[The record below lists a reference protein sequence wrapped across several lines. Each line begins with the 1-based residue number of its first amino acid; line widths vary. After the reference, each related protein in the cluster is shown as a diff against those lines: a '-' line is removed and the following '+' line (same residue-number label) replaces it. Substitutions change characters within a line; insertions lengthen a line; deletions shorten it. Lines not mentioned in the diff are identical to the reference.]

1 MSTFLVGNITT
12 NYDRSRRMAGAS
24 PDDPAADYPYLDKT
38 HSSTGGPVGGDNQD
52 ENKEVR
58 DLARQYSRA
67 STEPGYHPFDAAVA
81 DSEVDPNSDN
91 FNGRAWTKAMLKL
104 QKMSGQENVG
114 RKAGFAFRNLS
125 AFGYSKGSDFQKTVN
140 NYILAGADFARG
152 LIGNKG
158 RRVDILRNFEGV
170 VQPGE
175 MLVVLGPPG
184 SGCSTF
190 LKTIA
195 GETHGFALSDDTYMN
210 YQGISYKKMHHD
222 FRGEAIYTAEQDIH
236 FPMLTVGDTLLFASR
251 ARTPQNLKLPEGV
264 TKHMYAAH
272 LRDVVMATFGIRH
285 TINTKVGNDFV
296 RGVSGGERKR
306 VSIAEATLNGS
317 PLQCWD
323 NSTRGLDSANAIEFC
338 KTLRT
343 STDLNET
350 TAAVA
355 IYQAPQSAY
364 DYFDK
369 VIVLYQGRQIY
380 FGRTTDARRYFEEM
394 GFECPKRQTDP
405 DFLTSMTNPIER
417 VVKKGWESKVP
428 RTPDEFAERW
438 QNSEAR
444 QKLLAEIEEFEAANP
459 IGGPNFHAFQ
469 QSRRIQQSKAQRKS
483 SPYTLSYSGQISLC
497 LWRGFKR
504 LKDDPSITLTQLFG
518 NCINALVVSSLFY
531 NLAANSDSLRARAS
545 LIFFAVLLNAFGSA
559 LEILTLYAQRPI
571 VEKHT
576 RYALYHPSAEAFA
589 SMLTDIPAKTLNA
602 IGFNLILY
610 FMTNLR
616 REPGAFFFFLFT
628 SYVLTLTMSML
639 FRCIASVSRSLIQA
653 LVPTAVLMIAIVV
666 YTGFVIP
673 VSYMHGW
680 ARWINYI
687 NPTAYGFEAL
697 MVNEYSH
704 RSYPCSTF
712 IPPAPQ
718 FGDGSTTRQICA
730 VVGAVAGQTQID
742 GDAYINISYG
752 YYRSHKWRDI
762 GILFG
767 FMIFLLGVY
776 LVATETISAKK
787 SKGEVLL
794 FRRGHKPAFLKEK
807 TADTESGNFDTAV
820 ALERQQTKDEQLQRQ
835 VSAVIQKQTSIFQWR
850 NVCYD
855 IKIKGQPR
863 RILDHVDG
871 WVKPGTMT
879 ALMGVSGAGKTSL
892 LDCLA
897 TRVTMGVITGEMLVD
912 GRQRDESFQRKTG
925 YVQQQDLHLQTST
938 VREAL
943 RFSALLRQPRDT
955 PRAEKIAYVEEVIK
969 LLDMQE
975 YADAV
980 VGVPGEGLNVEQR
993 KRLTIG
999 VELAARP
1006 QLLLFLDEPTSG
1018 LDSQTSWSIL
1028 NLLEKLTHAG
1038 QAILCTIHQPSA
1050 ILFQRFDRL
1059 LLLAAGGKTV
1069 YFGPVGRDSDILI
1082 DYFQRNGAPQCPPGA
1097 NPAEYMLEAIG
1108 AAPGSHSDVDWF
1120 ETWRN
1125 SPEYQEVQRE
1135 LDEMKEERSQIERPA
1150 TANKSDY
1157 FEFAAPFGVQF
1168 WETQRRV
1175 FEQYWRTPE
1184 YIYSKLILCALTG
1197 LFIGFS
1203 LFNAPNTQQGLNNQ
1217 LFGIFMLLVLFSQ
1230 LVQQIMPL
1238 FVTQRSLY
1246 EARERPSKTYSWKSF
1261 MLSNIVVELPWAT
1274 LGAVVLFFCWYYP
1287 IGLYNNAAYTNS
1299 VTSRGGLEFLFVWE
1313 FLMFS
1318 STFAHMMIA
1327 GIATAEAASN
1337 LANVLFSLC
1346 LLFNG
1351 VLVGPNAM
1359 PGFWIFM
1366 YRVSPFTYLVE
1377 GLLGNGVAHAPVHC
1391 ADNEFLHFSA
1401 PSGSTCAEYLRPYI
1415 QAAGGYLVDPDATQ
1429 CQFCSLDNT
1438 DTFLS
1443 MVSISFAHRWRDFGI
1458 LFVYIIF
1465 NVFAAVFIYWLA
1477 RVPKGKK
1484 YAGKD
1489 EQKGLL
1495 KTESRASGAAEVSRV
1510 SGKGISTDSST
1521 NGQSTPAQARANEDG
1536 AAAAAAPEITE
1547 KEPVVPESV
1556 PAKEDRPVASQ
1567 SVLEKEKEPI
1577 QEPIQQSTPEVIGT
1591 TDGGQKDEAGTA
1603 TTDRP
1608 GPERF
1613 VTAHEF

>member
-1 MSTFLVGNITT
+1 MSTFLAGNITT
-12 NYDRSRRMAGAS
+12 NYDRSRRTVGAS
-24 PDDPAADYPYLDKT
+24 PQDPAADYPYADKT
-38 HSSTGGPVGGDNQD
+38 FSTDGGPVVDDSQQ
-52 ENKEVR
+52 ENREVR
-58 DLARQYSRA
+58 DLARQYSRT
-67 STEPGYHPFDAAVA
+67 STEIGFHPFDSAGV

-114 RKAGFAFRNLS
+114 RSAGFAFRNLS
-125 AFGYSKGSDFQKTVN
+125 AFGFSKGSDFQKTVD
-140 NYILAGADFARG
+140 NYILAGADLVRS
-152 LIGNKG
+152 LTGNKG

-195 GETHGFALSDDTYMN
+195 GETHGFSLSDDTYIN
-210 YQGISYKKMHHD
+210 YQGISYKQMHHN

-264 TKHMYAAH
+264 TKGMYAAH

-306 VSIAEATLNGS
+306 VSIAEATLSGA

-343 STDLNET
+343 STDLNDT

-417 VVKKGWESKVP
+417 IVKKGFEGKVP

-444 QKLLAEIEEFEAANP
+444 RQLLKEIDEFETANP

-483 SPYTLSYSGQISLC
+483 SPYTLSYGGQVSLC

-504 LKDDPSITLTQLFG
+504 LKDDPSITITQLFG
-518 NCINALVVSSLFY
+518 NCVNALVVSSLFY
-531 NLAANSDSLRARAS
+531 NLPANSDSLRARAS

-616 REPGAFFFFLFT
+616 REPGAFFFFLFL

-673 VSYMHGW
+673 VNYMHGW
-680 ARWINYI
+680 ARWINYV

-704 RSYPCSTF
+704 RDYPCSTF
-712 IPPAPQ
+712 VPPAPQ
-718 FGDGSTTRQICA
+718 FGNGSSVRQICS
-730 VVGAVAGQTQID
+730 VVGAVAGQTTVN
-742 GDAYINISYG
+742 GDDYIGISYE
-752 YYRSHKWRDI
+752 YYRSHKWRDV
-762 GILFG
+762 GILFA
-767 FMIFLLGVY
+767 FMIFLLVVY
-776 LVATETISAKK
+776 LGATELIQAKK

-794 FRRGHKPAFLKEK
+794 FRRGHKPAFLKER
-807 TADTESGNFDTAV
+807 TSDDESAATEPSV
-820 ALERQQTKDEQLQRQ
+820 ALERQQTKDEELTRQ

-879 ALMGVSGAGKTSL
+879 ALMGVSGAGKTTL

-912 GRQRDESFQRKTG
+912 GKQRDESFQRKTG

-943 RFSALLRQPRDT
+943 RFSALLRQPRDV

-1028 NLLEKLTHAG
+1028 NLLEKLTKAG

-1069 YFGPVGRDSDILI
+1069 YFGPVGKDSHILI
-1082 DYFQRNGAPQCPPGA
+1082 DYFQKNGAPNCPPGA

-1120 ETWRN
+1120 ETWRT

-1135 LDEMKEERSQIERPA
+1135 LDEMKAERSQIERPE

-1157 FEFAAPFGVQF
+1157 FEFAASFGLQF
-1168 WETQRRV
+1168 WETQKRV

-1184 YIYSKLILCALTG
+1184 YIYSKMILCALTG

-1203 LFNAPNTQQGLNNQ
+1203 LFKAPNTQQGLNNQ

-1246 EARERPSKTYSWKSF
+1246 EARERPSKTYSWKAF
-1261 MLSNIVVELPWAT
+1261 MLSNILVELPWAT

-1287 IGLYNNAAYTNS
+1287 IGLYNNAAYTDS
-1299 VTSRGGLEFLFVWE
+1299 VTSRGGLEFLFVWA
-1313 FLMFS
+1313 FILFS
-1318 STFAHMMIA
+1318 STFAHFMIA
-1327 GIATAEAASN
+1327 GIETAEAASN

-1366 YRVSPFTYLVE
+1366 YRVSPFTYLVS
-1377 GLLGNGVAHAPVHC
+1377 GLLANGIAHAPVYC
-1391 ADNEFLHFSA
+1391 ANNEYLHFSA
-1401 PSGSTCAEYLRPYI
+1401 PSGQTCGEYLRPYI
-1415 QAAGGYLVDPDATQ
+1415 QSVGGYLVDPDASQ
-1429 CQFCSLDNT
+1429 CQYCSLDNT
-1438 DTFLS
+1438 DTFLAS
-1443 MVSISFAHRWRDFGI
+1443 VSIHFSERWRNFGLI
-1458 LFVYIIF
+1458 FVYIGF
-1465 NVFAAVFIYWLA
+1465 NVIAATFIYWLA

-1489 EQKGLL
+1489 EQKGLV
-1495 KTESRASGAAEVSRV
+1495 KTASHASGAPQVDHVFEKETSTDSTEKGSSTPGQSKAEDDGPPPRNPPEITESEKAPVIYEPIKTHVDDPSSQTTTAEEKGHDASGAA
-1510 SGKGISTDSST
+1510 TSS
-1521 NGQSTPAQARANEDG
+1521 
-1536 AAAAAAPEITE
+1536 
-1547 KEPVVPESV
+1547 
-1556 PAKEDRPVASQ
+1556 
-1567 SVLEKEKEPI
+1567 
-1577 QEPIQQSTPEVIGT
+1577 
-1591 TDGGQKDEAGTA
+1591 
-1603 TTDRP
+1603 DRP

-1613 VTAHEF
+1613 VTASEF